1 MIGTGTDNSDRDGN
15 GDSDRG
21 ACSGRPGFKCTG
33 FRDNDEG
40 SVAVDFALISIP
52 FFAFLFALVET
63 ALIFFATVSM
73 EGAMEESA
81 RMLRTGVSQSSG
93 MTAEQFKTEICS
105 RSPLFF
111 DCDQSL
117 IVDVRTFDDF
127 GNVDFSA
134 PLDGNG
140 DLTNDFQYNP
150 GTAGDV
156 VLVRAYYVWN
166 VMTPVGIG
174 LENMS
179 NGNRLLT
186 SSAVFR
192 NEPFGEIL

>member
-1 MIGTGTDNSDRDGN
+1 MTNKGTGNNEGLSSPPDH
-15 GDSDRG
+15 
-21 ACSGRPGFKCTG
+21 SGVD
-33 FRDNDEG
+33 DNDRRFKSDDRG
-40 SVAVDFALISIP
+40 SVAVEFALVSLPFFAILFALI
-52 FFAFLFALVET
+52 ET
-63 ALIFFATVSM
+63 TLIFFASVGM
-73 EGAMEESA
+73 EGAMEDSA
-81 RMLRTGVSQSSG
+81 RLLRTGISQSSG
-93 MTAEQFKTEICS
+93 MTAEQFKNEICS

-127 GNVDFSA
+127 GNVDFTT
-134 PLDGNG
+134 PLDPNG
-140 DLTNDFQYNP
+140 DLANDFQYNP
-150 GTAGDV
+150 GSAGDV

-166 VMTPVGIG
+166 VMTPIGIG

-179 NGNRLLT
+179 GGNRLLT